1 MAYETTDQLMAE
13 FSEHWY
19 KKPNGNLYKLM
30 KTYNDHLEKISDSGE
45 KLMKWRAIQD
55 AEGTTL
61 DMFGKDIETYRPTKD
76 DPPYRFLL
84 RLKYLLSRAQGTI
97 PSIVKITGT
106 ALGDFNGIK
115 IWNTDTRRHVGIA
128 MPYDNVFDWPTE
140 KFLLDNL
147 QKMLALGY
155 WLDVIVFYAKTEEEL
170 YLGAGTVDRIDRNEK
185 NKGIWWEGWSDTTYN
200 HWFFGTTLYDDWHET
215 MNIRAGLWWKGWSDT
230 STEKLYV
237 GSQVVQNEKVN
248 LTAI

>member
-1 MAYETTDQLMAE
+1 MAYETTEELMAN

-19 KKPNGNLYKLM
+19 KPSDGNLFKLM
-30 KTYNDHLEKISDSGE
+30 KTYNDHLEAISDSGE
-45 KLMKWRAIQD
+45 KVMRWRAIQE

-61 DMFGKDIETYRPTKD
+61 DMFGKDIQTYRPTKD

-84 RLKYLLSRAQGTI
+84 RLKYLLARAQGTI

-115 IWNTDTRRHVGIA
+115 IWNTETKRHIGIA

-147 QKMLALGY
+147 QNMLALGY
-155 WLDVIVFYAKTEEEL
+155 WLDVIVFYAKTDAHL
-170 YLGAGTVDRIDRNEK
+170 YLGAGVIDQTVTQTK
-185 NKGIWWEGWSDTTYN
+185 NKSIWWEGFSGVTYN
-200 HWFFGTTLYDDWHET
+200 HWYFGTDIHSERIDTYKLGYS
-215 MNIRAGLWWKGWSDT
+215 WWKGWSAD
-230 STEKLYV
+230 SKAKLYI
-237 GSQVVQNEKVN
+237 GSKIVRNEEIK
-248 LTAI
+248 LRSI

>member
-1 MAYETTDQLMAE
+1 MAYETTEQIMAE

-19 KKPNGNLYKLM
+19 KRSDGNLYKLM
-30 KTYNDHLEKISDSGE
+30 KTYNDHLEKISDAGE
-45 KLMKWRAIQD
+45 KTMRWRAIQD

-61 DMFGKDIETYRPTKD
+61 DLFGDDIRTYRPTKD

-84 RLKYLLSRAQGTI
+84 RLKYLLARAQGTI

-155 WLDVIVFYAKTEEEL
+155 WLDVIVFYAKTDAQL
-170 YLGAGTVDRIDRNEK
+170 YAGAGTIDQTTYEEK
-185 NKGIWWEGWSDTTYN
+185 NHGIWWEGWSDATYN
-200 HWFFGTTLYDDWHET
+200 HKWFGTSLEDNWRET
-215 MNIRAGLWWKGWSDT
+215 MAIRSKLWWEGWSAE

-237 GSQVVQNEKVN
+237 GSAVVQNEKVN
-248 LTAI
+248 LTAV